1 MMNWWAS
8 RPRRGMILGIV
19 AVIAV
24 STGAAGCGDDK
35 GDTGLTATTT
45 TAGTT
50 QTNATTGPATTL
62 SIRCIEFPITGGAK
76 NESAESLITNSD
88 TGKRRIEGTITK
100 AAAVKSKE
108 TVPNDAPIGA
118 QRGKPIYFV
127 SINVGG
133 KIITLAHSDV
143 DNSGKP
149 NGGGLWSSLD
159 EVSAQATNFPQNTSY
174 LRAFLNT
181 DGMQESRDCVA

>member
-1 MMNWWAS
+1 MMSWWGS
-8 RPRRGMILGIV
+8 RSRRGTMLIV
-19 AVIAV
+19 VSIA
-24 STGAAGCGDDK
+24 TAMAAGCG
-35 GDTGLTATTT
+35 GDNNETGSTAATTTGSTAATT
-45 TAGTT
+45 TAG
-50 QTNATTGPATTL
+50 GPATTV
-62 SIRCIEFPITGGAK
+62 SIRCLDFPITGGAQ
-76 NESAESLITNSD
+76 NESAESLITNSE
-88 TGKRRIEGTITK
+88 TGKRKIEGAITK

-108 TVPNDAPIGA
+108 TVPNDAPIGS

-133 KIITLAHSDV
+133 RIITLAHSDV

-159 EVSAQATNFPQNTSY
+159 ALSAQATNFPQNTSY